1 MATFTTDPFRELER
15 LMVGNLR
22 APASTAMPMDI
33 YRKGDTF
40 LAQIDLPGVNPDS
53 IDIDIDDRT
62 LTVRAERTPAKDD
75 DIKWLSRERPAGTFA
90 RQLTLGYGL
99 AADRV
104 EADYND
110 GVLTIKMPVSE
121 ESKPR
126 KVTVGHSNTDQVI
139 ETNSDEKAKEK
150 PEK

>member
-1 MATFTTDPFRELER
+1 MATFTNDPFRELER
-15 LMVGNLR
+15 LMMGNLR

-40 LAQIDLPGVNPDS
+40 FAHIDLPGVNPDS

-62 LTVRAERTPAKDD
+62 LTVRAERAATADEG
-75 DIKWLSRERPAGTFA
+75 IKWLSRERPTGTFA

-99 AADRV
+99 AADRI
-104 EADYND
+104 EADYRD
-110 GVLTIKMPVSE
+110 GVLTLTMPVSE

-126 KVTVGHSNTDQVI
+126 KISVSHKDAAQVI
-139 ETNSDEKAKEK
+139 EASENN
-150 PEK
+150 